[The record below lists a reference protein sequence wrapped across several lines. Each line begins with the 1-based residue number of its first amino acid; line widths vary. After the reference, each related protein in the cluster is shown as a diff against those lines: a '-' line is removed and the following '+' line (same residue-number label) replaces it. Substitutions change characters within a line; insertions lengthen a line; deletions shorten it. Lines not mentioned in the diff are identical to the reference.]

1 MRSQDGDKLIFSYFN
16 EDGTLWVT
24 KEFQKVKSA
33 AFAAL
38 SLKKYDDIFGAKR
51 WAEGNGYL
59 IIDDAPLPHPDKL
72 KGTPP
77 DKLKEKP
84 AKEKKKK
91 SSVDTVDMLGHK
103 CMVKYCRGT
112 YQPHKDYGKD
122 FHLACDKCEHLTK
135 RLCPKDE
142 IKKIDKPKG

>member
-59 IIDDAPLPHPDKL
+59 VIDDAPLPHPNKL
-72 KGTPP
+72 TGTPP
-77 DKLKEKP
+77 DKLKGKP
-84 AKEKKKK
+84 AKKFVNIET
-91 SSVDTVDMLGHK
+91 SITMASHK
-103 CMVKYCRGT
+103 CLVKYCRGT
-112 YQPHKDYGKD
+112 YSSKVINNTV
-122 FHLACDKCEHLTK
+122 KCLKCNHVVPIHMPENAV
-135 RLCPKDE
+135 
-142 IKKIDKPKG
+142 KKIDKPKG